1 MFVLFYFAIIVQ
13 LFQIRLTS
21 PEHQVRA
28 HAYEDELGGGGGLH
42 DRNGKDSPE
51 RGFGNGGGFFS
62 KRFGITKMKVKIIS
76 LQIPNQSKIIY
87 IDLSDDR

>member
-1 MFVLFYFAIIVQ
+1 MVSCWRIIF

-42 DRNGKDSPE
+42 ERNGKDSPE

>member
-1 MFVLFYFAIIVQ
+1 MVSCWHTIF

-62 KRFGITKMKVKIIS
+62 KRFGITKMKVKIYFS
-76 LQIPNQSKIIY
+76 LPFSKYIPKAEFFTLIIKG
-87 IDLSDDR
+87 